1 VASAKKKARRH
12 GKTIVFVDESG
23 LSERP
28 HRCRTWA
35 PRGQTPVLQYHFGW
49 KTLSAMAGIT
59 WLRFYFQLFPG
70 SIKAPQAIEFLQ
82 QLLRQIPGDLM
93 VIWDGLAVHR
103 SRAVRDFVAG
113 QEGRIELQFLPA
125 YAPELNPTEYIWG
138 HLKQHEIPNFCPRD
152 LAQLSSTALRCLRR
166 MRRRPNLITAFWR
179 QAGLFEC
186 SL

>member
-1 VASAKKKARRH
+1 M
-12 GKTIVFVDESG
+12 
-23 LSERP
+23 
-28 HRCRTWA
+28 
-35 PRGQTPVLQYHFGW
+35 LQYHFGW

-70 SIKAPQAIEFLQ
+70 AIRAEQAIEFLRH
-82 QLLRQIPGDLM
+82 LLRHLPGDLM
-93 VIWDGLAVHR
+93 IVWDGLRVHH
-103 SRAVRDFVAG
+103 SRAVRAFAAS

-152 LAQLSSTALRCLRR
+152 LSQLSHTAIRCLRR
-166 MRRRPNLITAFWR
+166 MRRRPALVTAFWR
-179 QAGLFEC
+179 QAGLFDA